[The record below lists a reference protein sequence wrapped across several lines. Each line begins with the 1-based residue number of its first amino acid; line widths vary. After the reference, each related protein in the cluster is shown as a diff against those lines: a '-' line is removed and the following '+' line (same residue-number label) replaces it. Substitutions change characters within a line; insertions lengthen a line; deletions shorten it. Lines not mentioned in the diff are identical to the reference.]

1 MVPPGPGNLVSGSS
15 LGYNSPSQKNQIE
28 KWKIP
33 MPSNII
39 DRKLQFS
46 KLQQKNRE
54 AQDRRKRL
62 EKLKERIP
70 ECSE

>member
-1 MVPPGPGNLVSGSS
+1 
-15 LGYNSPSQKNQIE
+15 
-28 KWKIP
+28 